1 MDTRSCKH
9 ILVVEDDPL
18 VSEVVVG
25 ALDGIYDTSR
35 AETSAAAMEC
45 LRAGG
50 IDAML
55 LDCTLPGGLDPHL
68 VPMADDTGVPVILM
82 SGHPDMMDRVPGV
95 SRPCIQKPFSLAALL
110 ATIESAI
117 PADDIRQRGVG
128 PLSRLQQVLHRG
140 HQRAHRER
148 LGQELLARRWSLQ
161 PTEE

>member
-18 VSEVVVG
+18 VSEVVVD

-35 AETSAAAMEC
+35 AETAAAAMEC

-95 SRPCIQKPFSLAALL
+95 SASVHPEAVQPDGA
-110 ATIESAI
+110 
-117 PADDIRQRGVG
+117 VG
-128 PLSRLQQVLHRG
+128 D
-140 HQRAHRER
+140 HRER
-148 LGQELLARRWSLQ
+148 HSR
-161 PTEE
+161 PTVSGHTR